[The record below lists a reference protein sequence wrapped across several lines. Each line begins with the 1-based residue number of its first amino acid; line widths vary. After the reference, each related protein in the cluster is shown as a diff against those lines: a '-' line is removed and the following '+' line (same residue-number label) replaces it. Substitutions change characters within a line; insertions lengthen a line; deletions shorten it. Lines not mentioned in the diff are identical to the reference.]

1 MIGFIRGLLLPC
13 GFGLLV
19 VFGGASTAAAAVA
32 PSPRDPFSRS
42 SWSGVVQEQII
53 WETTHDSFTSVT
65 AGHERNTVDRK
76 DDSKRWQVH
85 VIYAVPAGGQDR
97 RLDIDGAL
105 GGSVASFNRWLASQ
119 TGGRRLRMDT
129 HRGKLDVTFVRLPR
143 TDAQYAAQGAFAR
156 DLIESDL
163 DARGFTKPKKKYAV
177 YYDGTSTF
185 SCGGAAWPP
194 TVPGQDAVMY
204 LKGAPPGSPP
214 CATNSLARASTPPGY
229 WEYAMLHDILH
240 TLGLVAACAPN
251 QWRSGHVPE
260 PSDLMYAGDTPWT
273 FPLTLDIGHDDY
285 YRTNIAGCPS
295 LDTSGFLRLRRS

>member
-1 MIGFIRGLLLPC
+1 
-13 GFGLLV
+13 
-19 VFGGASTAAAAVA
+19 
-32 PSPRDPFSRS
+32 
-42 SWSGVVQEQII
+42 
-53 WETTHDSFTSVT
+53 
-65 AGHERNTVDRK
+65 
-76 DDSKRWQVH
+76 
-85 VIYAVPAGGQDR
+85 
-97 RLDIDGAL
+97 
-105 GGSVASFNRWLASQ
+105 
-119 TGGRRLRMDT
+119 MDT

-143 TDAQYAAQGAFAR
+143 TDARYAAQGAFAR

-163 DARGFTKPKKKYAV
+163 DARGFTMPKKKYAV
-177 YYDGTSTF
+177 YYEGTSTF

-214 CATNSLARASTPPGY
+214 CATNSLAGASTPPGY
-229 WEYAMLHDILH
+229 WEYAMLHDVLH

-285 YRTNIAGCPS
+285 YRADIAGCPS
-295 LDTSGFLRLRRS
+295 LERSGFLRLRGS

>member
-1 MIGFIRGLLLPC
+1 
-13 GFGLLV
+13 
-19 VFGGASTAAAAVA
+19 
-32 PSPRDPFSRS
+32 
-42 SWSGVVQEQII
+42 
-53 WETTHDSFTSVT
+53 
-65 AGHERNTVDRK
+65 
-76 DDSKRWQVH
+76 
-85 VIYAVPAGGQDR
+85 
-97 RLDIDGAL
+97 
-105 GGSVASFNRWLASQ
+105 
-119 TGGRRLRMDT
+119 MDT
-129 HRGKLDVTFVRLPR
+129 HRRKLDVTFVRLPR

-185 SCGGAAWPP
+185 SCGAAAWPP
-194 TVPGQDAVMY
+194 TVAGQDAVMY

-214 CATNSLARASTPPGY
+214 CATNSLARATAPPGY

-285 YRTNIAGCPS
+285 YRANIAGCPS
-295 LDTSGFLRLRRS
+295 LETSGFLRLPGS